1 MKRCLDEETPE
12 SISKPIKENT
22 TPKEIV
28 DIINDF
34 RKEEKYQ
41 EIIQT
46 SLINNG
52 HIEIYGTE
60 EGKAMHKYFHY
71 LDAKNKEGCLLMKEM
86 NDTVYKYAKVL
97 ASSWLERQGKNE
109 VIPVIIAQRAASN
122 EESKTCFLPSFIPSF
137 STCVFCGVSDNL
149 AEQLS

>member
-22 TPKEIV
+22 TPKEVV

-46 SLINNG
+46 SLINN
-52 HIEIYGTE
+52 
-60 EGKAMHKYFHY
+60 
-71 LDAKNKEGCLLMKEM
+71 
-86 NDTVYKYAKVL
+86 
-97 ASSWLERQGKNE
+97 
-109 VIPVIIAQRAASN
+109 
-122 EESKTCFLPSFIPSF
+122 
-137 STCVFCGVSDNL
+137 
-149 AEQLS
+149 

>member
-1 MKRCLDEETPE
+1 MDRNDKLKIIPTDTIEKYMKRCLDEETPE

-22 TPKEIV
+22 TPKEVV

-52 HIEIYGTE
+52 HIDIHGTE
-60 EGKAMHKYFHY
+60 EGKQCTNIF
-71 LDAKNKEGCLLMKEM
+71 
-86 NDTVYKYAKVL
+86 
-97 ASSWLERQGKNE
+97 
-109 VIPVIIAQRAASN
+109 II
-122 EESKTCFLPSFIPSF
+122 
-137 STCVFCGVSDNL
+137 
-149 AEQLS
+149 